1 MARRKN
7 PHIGSSV
14 ETFLD
19 EEGILA
25 SSTVRAA
32 KAVVAWQIA
41 EEMKRKGLT
50 KTQMAARMDTSRA
63 QLNRL
68 LDAGRDVT
76 LEMIARAA
84 KALDKEIVL
93 ELR

>member
-1 MARRKN
+1 M
-7 PHIGSSV
+7 
-14 ETFLD
+14 
-19 EEGILA
+19 A